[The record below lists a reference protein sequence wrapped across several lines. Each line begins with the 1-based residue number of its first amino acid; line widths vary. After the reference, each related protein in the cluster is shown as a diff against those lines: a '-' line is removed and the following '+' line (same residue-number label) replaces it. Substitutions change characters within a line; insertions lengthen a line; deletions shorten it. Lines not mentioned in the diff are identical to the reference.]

1 MHKTRKIKKKGRPK
15 LVIAGIHGDERTAPE
30 FLRGKRLKDTIIIAN
45 MNPSAYNRKS
55 RYDNRGIDMNR
66 MFGKGEKLNMKTQ
79 KVEKLIKERKVSL
92 VVDFHESKGF
102 YGDKSCKSRF
112 GPCLGNSI
120 IPSQK
125 TNKKLLSL
133 ANKIIKNLRNK
144 PIGKT
149 YKIGKASN
157 DKHRGTL
164 REYSKKHLVPYLLIE
179 VAKPQDRSDKIKQI
193 KEIIKTVSLSDF

>member
-1 MHKTRKIKKKGRPK
+1 
-15 LVIAGIHGDERTAPE
+15 
-30 FLRGKRLKDTIIIAN
+30 

-55 RYDNRGIDMNR
+55 RYDNKGRDMNR
-66 MFGKGEKLNMKTQ
+66 MFGKGVKLNVKTR

-102 YGDKSCKSRF
+102 YGDKGCKSRH

-133 ANKIIKNLRNK
+133 ANKIIKNLKNK
-144 PIGKT
+144 SIGKT
-149 YKIGKASN
+149 YKIGKSSHN
-157 DKHRGTL
+157 KNRGTL
-164 REYSKKHLVPYLLIE
+164 KEYSKKNRVPYLLIE
-179 VAKPQDRSDKIKQI
+179 VAKPQNKRDKIKQI
-193 KEIIKTVSLSDF
+193 KEILKIVSLSEF